1 MLQRTTNFYRA
12 RFLRLRFA
20 LVLAEL
26 AGFDAARLLALADCG
41 GAGRGAWSFSA
52 TGATRPA
59 AAPETAICVAAKSIS
74 PVLNARPVHAA
85 NGFTNRRNGFSES
98 RFIKDFSDL
107 RRP

>member
-26 AGFDAARLLALADCG
+26 VGFDATRLLALADCG
-41 GAGRGAWSFSA
+41 DVGRGELLFSTSASA
-52 TGATRPA
+52 TDLPGTAGTGERGVSRLSLGATRPA

-74 PVLNARPVHAA
+74 PVLNARP
-85 NGFTNRRNGFSES
+85 
-98 RFIKDFSDL
+98 
-107 RRP
+107 